1 MRRQTTTNEP
11 HTGIT
16 NKRYMAN
23 RSIIEQTFNYIYFV
37 FDFDFCNRS
46 EMNALYNCLRQAWE
60 WGHPPVK
67 DDGKDEVRE

>member
-1 MRRQTTTNEP
+1 
-11 HTGIT
+11 
-16 NKRYMAN
+16 MAN

-37 FDFDFCNRS
+37 FNFDFCNRS
-46 EMNALYNCLRQAWE
+46 EMRALYKSLRQAWE